1 MEERELETET
11 RQGFR
16 KEVTGTWGCSS
27 GGRVLSQHAQS
38 PKFNPQHPINRVWL
52 CTSGRTS
59 LWMQSSEMQKFKVTI
74 SYEAQESPDIIK
86 QQKRNDGNTSPG
98 IFYCVLFN
106 PKKDGE
112 VKGRARANTHT
123 CAEWSSAACSQTGV
137 DCLFQIFWTEAD
149 HGRVQGLCISAKL
162 KTCPQP
168 LACRLGLD
176 FCALLVSKHL
186 GEDQLR
192 HRVRKRSEKHDLFAQ
207 ARIWTTLH
215 RNGVS
220 ELGFLT
226 DSLSRNLKEKTTTQP
241 FRVNLQISRDVG
253 LKMFRKSEL

>member
-1 MEERELETET
+1 MMGILPLAS
-11 RQGFR
+11 FI
-16 KEVTGTWGCSS
+16 VCSS
-27 GGRVLSQHAQS
+27 TLRRMGRWRGGHVQTLTLVQSGAQ
-38 PKFNPQHPINRVWL
+38 L
-52 CTSGRTS
+52 
-59 LWMQSSEMQKFKVTI
+59 
-74 SYEAQESPDIIK
+74 
-86 QQKRNDGNTSPG
+86 
-98 IFYCVLFN
+98 
-106 PKKDGE
+106 
-112 VKGRARANTHT
+112 
-123 CAEWSSAACSQTGV
+123 AACSQTGV

-168 LACRLGLD
+168 LACRLGLG

-192 HRVRKRSEKHDLFAQ
+192 HRVRKRSDKRDLFAQ
-207 ARIWTTLH
+207 ARIWTALH

-253 LKMFRKSEL
+253 LKMFWKSEL